1 VPSRFAAPLSLE
13 RFWDEAAWQRRNL
26 AEGDTLAPHP
36 ERRSRTVNRKMA
48 AMINRGRARLT

>member
-1 VPSRFAAPLSLE
+1 LE